1 MPGPY
6 AGNEKCQE
14 FVENLKAMRE
24 GRGWSQSRLAAESHC
39 TVVAMIE
46 SFARAPLEEH
56 GAAFDEAFG
65 LRDMFAAKARAIQ
78 GESFPE
84 AFESFPAHEAAADDL
99 YIYEHSVFPGLIQ
112 TPRYARAMF
121 GTLPDLTSAD
131 VERLVDGRL
140 ARQKVLFDEGRK
152 HPRLWALVDEAALR
166 RPVAAAEVMHEQCM
180 RALELSHM
188 PNVSLAVVPYAAGGH
203 IGVLGACTIVEI
215 DGHARIVNLEDLADG
230 RVSDDPVIVRRV
242 ALRFRSLQH
251 EALSGGD
258 SRVMIARVAEET
270 WNGTATTGARA
281 LSAVPTAGSV

>member
-24 GRGWSQSRLAAESHC
+24 GRGWSQSRLASESHG

-65 LRDMFAAKARAIQ
+65 LRDMFAAKARAVQ

-84 AFESFPAHEAAADDL
+84 AFKSFPAHEAAADDL
-99 YIYEHSVFPGLIQ
+99 YIYEHSVFPGLVQ

-121 GTLPDLTSAD
+121 GTLPDLTADD

-166 RPVAAAEVMHEQCM
+166 GPVAG
-180 RALELSHM
+180 
-188 PNVSLAVVPYAAGGH
+188 AGVRQREG
-203 IGVLGACTIVEI
+203 LGAL
-215 DGHARIVNLEDLADG
+215 GL
-230 RVSDDPVIVRRV
+230 SDM
-242 ALRFRSLQH
+242 S
-251 EALSGGD
+251 
-258 SRVMIARVAEET
+258 
-270 WNGTATTGARA
+270 
-281 LSAVPTAGSV
+281 

>member
-24 GRGWSQSRLAAESHC
+24 GRGWSQSRLASESHC

-65 LRDMFAAKARAIQ
+65 LRDMFAAKARAVQ

-99 YIYEHSVFPGLIQ
+99 YIYEHSVFTGLVQ
-112 TPRYARAMF
+112 TERYMRAVF
-121 GTLPDLTSAD
+121 GTLPNITAD
-131 VERLVDGRL
+131 EVERLVDARL
-140 ARQKVLFDEGRK
+140 ARQKVLFGEGRR
-152 HPRLWALVDEAALR
+152 HPRLWALVGEGALH
-166 RPVAAAEVMHEQCM
+166 RPVAVAAVMREQCE

-203 IGVLGACTIVEI
+203 IGLSGACTIVEI
-215 DGHARIVNLEDLADG
+215 
-230 RVSDDPVIVRRV
+230 
-242 ALRFRSLQH
+242 
-251 EALSGGD
+251 
-258 SRVMIARVAEET
+258 
-270 WNGTATTGARA
+270 
-281 LSAVPTAGSV
+281 

>member
-24 GRGWSQSRLAAESHC
+24 GRGWSQSRLASESHC

-65 LRDMFAAKARAIQ
+65 LRDMFAAKARAVQ

-112 TPRYARAMF
+112 TQRYARAMF
-121 GTLPDLTSAD
+121 GTLPDLTAAD

-140 ARQKVLFDEGRK
+140 ARQVVLFGEGRK

-166 RPVAAAEVMHEQCM
+166 RPVAAPEVMHEQCM
-180 RALELSHM
+180 RALELSQM

-215 DGHARIVNLEDLADG
+215 GGQARIVNLDDLADG
-230 RVSDDPVIVRRV
+230 RVSDDPVTVRRV

-251 EALSGGD
+251 EALSRGD
-258 SRVMIARVAEET
+258 SRDLIATIAEDI
-270 WNGTATTGARA
+270 WNGKAPTGARA